1 MAVGKDGALAPVGRK
16 RRSWKRDEKLQIVEE
31 SLQDGASIAEVALS
45 ALSALAA
52 AFVATVMAA
61 TAIEAMGEA
70 VAGTSR

>member
-45 ALSALAA
+45 ALAA

>member
-31 SLQDGASIAEVALS
+31 SLQDGASIAEVG
-45 ALSALAA
+45 LSALAA

>member
-1 MAVGKDGALAPVGRK
+1 MAVGKDGDLAPVGRK

-31 SLQDGASIAEVALS
+31 SLQDGASIAEFALS
-45 ALSALAA
+45 PLAA

>member
-1 MAVGKDGALAPVGRK
+1 MSTWSHVTDGFDKTADTV
-16 RRSWKRDEKLQIVEE
+16 V
-31 SLQDGASIAEVALS
+31 

-52 AFVATVMAA
+52 VFVATVMAA